1 MRKKI
6 YCPECLRL
14 AKDMQNFMIEI
25 RDHLKLK
32 KMQKEDAEKNPS
44 GNLKKSER
52 IRGL

>member
-1 MRKKI
+1 V
-6 YCPECLRL
+6 RL
-14 AKDMQNFMIEI
+14 AEDMQNFMIEI

-32 KMQKEDAEKNPS
+32 KTQKASAEKNPS